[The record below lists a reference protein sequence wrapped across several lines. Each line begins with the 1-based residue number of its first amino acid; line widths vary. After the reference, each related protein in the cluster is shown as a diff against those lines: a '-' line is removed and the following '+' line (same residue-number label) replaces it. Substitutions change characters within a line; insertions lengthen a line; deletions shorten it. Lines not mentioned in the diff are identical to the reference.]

1 MLRIKPRIKKESFFL
16 FQRLLLILKLILKQQ
31 YNVHKI

>member
-1 MLRIKPRIKKESFFL
+1 MLRIEPRIKKESFL